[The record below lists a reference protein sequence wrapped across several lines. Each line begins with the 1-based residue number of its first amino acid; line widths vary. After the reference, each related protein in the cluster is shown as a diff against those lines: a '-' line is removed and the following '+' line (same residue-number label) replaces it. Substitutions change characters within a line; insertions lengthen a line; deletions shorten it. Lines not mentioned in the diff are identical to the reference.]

1 MYYCK
6 IGSTI
11 FSDFDSHP
19 LYVDGEIS
27 QAGAM
32 SLAMQVAYIF
42 LCSPVNTIADL
53 LIRGKED

>member
-1 MYYCK
+1 MTLSPCRFVVRK
-6 IGSTI
+6 GT
-11 FSDFDSHP
+11 
-19 LYVDGEIS
+19 EIS
-27 QAGAM
+27 KEGAM